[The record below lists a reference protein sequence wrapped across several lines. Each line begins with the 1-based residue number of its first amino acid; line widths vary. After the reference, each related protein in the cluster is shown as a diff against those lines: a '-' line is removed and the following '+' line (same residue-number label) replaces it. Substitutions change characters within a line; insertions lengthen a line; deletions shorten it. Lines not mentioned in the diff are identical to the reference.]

1 MAGYVRL
8 GFARKDRPTDEADC
22 RACCCAHRDPLAPHW
37 ACATN
42 STAAALDFSLAAHVE
57 VQWGMATV
65 RARNTLRTRRSMR
78 RRLLGSLGRSAL
90 PALALL
96 LFAEPRAAWADVVR
110 MKSGDVVTGKIES
123 VSDEELIIDPDFA
136 DAFDIKLKYI
146 ASIQTTRPVK
156 VTFKDG
162 RERTGFVE
170 LDTDGKMQVRLE
182 PSRWEA
188 KHEYKASKLLG
199 GVAPQPPAGTKEPL
213 ADLATIQELEV
224 AYYRYDADL
233 EVGFSAASGNTNSS
247 AFDLSGSLEPAWG
260 PNSLEFS
267 GKLSR
272 QTSNDSLTA
281 ENWSVLVQ
289 YERDLPK
296 KWYAATFGTVERDPF
311 QDLDLRS
318 ALAIGLGYRFFD
330 MNPTHLSVSLGPAYV
345 RENFSVPGADRRYPA
360 VVWTFD
366 FERDFFGDDLTLY
379 HAHHLIQSLSGSELI
394 LKTTQGIKIDLWD
407 DLDLKLE
414 FDYDHTSEP
423 APGITEKD
431 DLRYLLKFDLEFEGD
446 EADWLH

>member
-1 MAGYVRL
+1 MVT
-8 GFARKDRPTDEADC
+8 ARPGNAQK
-22 RACCCAHRDPLAPHW
+22 AHRPI
-37 ACATN
+37 
-42 STAAALDFSLAAHVE
+42 
-57 VQWGMATV
+57 
-65 RARNTLRTRRSMR
+65 R
-78 RRLLGSLGRSAL
+78 RRPLRRICRSAL
-90 PALALL
+90 SSLALALS
-96 LFAEPRAAWADVVR
+96 FGPHVAWADVVR

-123 VSDEELIIDPDFA
+123 VSDEELVIDPDFA

-162 RERTGFVE
+162 HERTGFVE
-170 LDTDGKMQVRLE
+170 LDAEGKMQVRLE

-188 KHEYKASKLLG
+188 KHQYKAAKLLG
-199 GVAPQPPAGTKEPL
+199 GVPPQPPPGTKEPL
-213 ADLATIQELEV
+213 TDLRTIQELEV

-233 EVGFSAASGNTNSS
+233 ELGFSAASGNTNSS

-272 QTSNDSLTA
+272 QTSNNNLTA
-281 ENWSVLVQ
+281 ENWSVLAQ

-330 MNPTHLSVSLGPAYV
+330 MDPTHFSVSLGPAYV
-345 RENFSVPGADRRYPA
+345 RENFSVPGADRNYPA
-360 VVWTFD
+360 VVWTLG
-366 FERDFFGDDLTLY
+366 FEQEFFGDDLTLY
-379 HAHHLIQSLSGSELI
+379 HNHHLIQSFTGSELI

-423 APGITEKD
+423 APGITEKN